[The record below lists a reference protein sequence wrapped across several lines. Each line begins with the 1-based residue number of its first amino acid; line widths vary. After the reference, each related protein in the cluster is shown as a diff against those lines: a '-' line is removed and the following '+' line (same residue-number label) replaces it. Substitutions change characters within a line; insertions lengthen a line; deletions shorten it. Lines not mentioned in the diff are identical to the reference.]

1 MLAYMSESLSTQP
14 QPTPELNAQLGS
26 SASETTTAT
35 RPTPLVALLILT
47 FACSLGTGSMWNALP
62 FVTEHDFHFTKSEN
76 LALAIMEAVVYIA
89 AAFHCGRI
97 VKSLRGHLS
106 PRGVIQATLWA
117 QALVCPLPLFFGVP
131 GIIITAFVTSVVGAI
146 MWASIES
153 FLSAGRHGHA
163 LRASI
168 GLFNVTW
175 TAAVAIAFY
184 LMAPLFLTDQSR
196 IAILAIGPCCLI
208 AGMCLR
214 WFPKNPAPPSDA
226 PHATF
231 IPAVYRPLRSASRF
245 LIPTS
250 YLLIGALL
258 PLLPY
263 VIERLEII
271 PVLATP
277 VAATWLTMR
286 VITITGMWR
295 LHFWHGRW
303 STLAVGAALMTIGFA
318 AAVLANSLAM
328 LAIGLMAFGAGQAI
342 LYYASLYYALSVGH
356 GDVGDAGTFEALVGG
371 GYLLGPIASLA
382 GVALGGGVN
391 VVWCVLA
398 VAGLASLL
406 ALREWWRWRRNPPH
420 DDQPHSALLH

>member
-1 MLAYMSESLSTQP
+1 MLACMSESLSTQP
-14 QPTPELNAQLGS
+14 QPAPES
-26 SASETTTAT
+26 SATTAAT
-35 RPTPLVALLILT
+35 RPTPIVALLVLT
-47 FACSLGTGSMWNALP
+47 FVCSLGTGSLWNALP

-76 LALAIMEAVVYIA
+76 LTLAIMEAVAYIA
-89 AAFHCGRI
+89 AAYNCGRI

-131 GIIITAFVTSVVGAI
+131 GIIITALVTSIVGAI

-196 IAILAIGPCCLI
+196 IVILAIGPCCLI

-263 VIERLEII
+263 VIDRIEVI
-271 PVLATP
+271 PVMATP

-318 AAVLANSLAM
+318 AAVLANSLPV

-406 ALREWWRWRRNPPH
+406 ALREWWRWRRNPPR

>member
-1 MLAYMSESLSTQP
+1 MLDRMSESLSTQP
-14 QPTPELNAQLGS
+14 QPAPES
-26 SASETTTAT
+26 STTTAAT
-35 RPTPLVALLILT
+35 RPTPIVALLVLT
-47 FACSLGTGSMWNALP
+47 FACSLGTGSLWNALP

-76 LALAIMEAVVYIA
+76 LSLAIMEAVVYIA
-89 AAFHCGRI
+89 AAYNCGRI

-131 GIIITAFVTSVVGAI
+131 GIIITALVTSIVGAI

-196 IAILAIGPCCLI
+196 IVILAIGPCCLI

-263 VIERLEII
+263 VIDRIEVI
-271 PVLATP
+271 PVMATP

-318 AAVLANSLAM
+318 AAVLANSLPV

-382 GVALGGGVN
+382 GVAMGGGVN

-406 ALREWWRWRRNPPH
+406 ALREWWRWRRNPQR
-420 DDQPHSALLH
+420 DNQPHSALLDSK

>member
-1 MLAYMSESLSTQP
+1 
-14 QPTPELNAQLGS
+14 
-26 SASETTTAT
+26 
-35 RPTPLVALLILT
+35 
-47 FACSLGTGSMWNALP
+47 MWNALP

-89 AAFHCGRI
+89 AAYNCGRI
-97 VKSLRGHLS
+97 VKSLRGRLS

-131 GIIITAFVTSVVGAI
+131 GIIITALVTSIVGAI

-163 LRASI
+163 LRYSI

-175 TAAVAIAFY
+175 TSAVALAFY
-184 LMAPLFLTDQSR
+184 IMAPLFLTDQSR
-196 IAILAIGPCCLI
+196 VGILAIAPCSFI
-208 AGMCLR
+208 AAMCLR
-214 WFPKNPAPPSDA
+214 WFPKTQAPPSNE

-263 VIERLEII
+263 VIDRIEVI
-271 PVLATP
+271 PVMATP

-303 STLAVGAALMTIGFA
+303 STLVVGAAFMTIGFA
-318 AAVLANSLAM
+318 AAVLANSLPM
-328 LAIGLMAFGAGQAI
+328 LAIGLMAFGAGQGI
-342 LYYASLYYALSVGH
+342 LYYASMYYALSVGH
-356 GDVGDAGTFEALVGG
+356 GAVDDAGTFEALVGG

-382 GVALGGGVN
+382 GVAMGGGVN
-391 VVWCVLA
+391 VVWCVLG

-406 ALREWWRWRRNPPH
+406 ALREWWRWRRNPQR